1 MSFQFQKK
9 ISVPCEKHLQNERIK
24 KRKSKMFAQHDN
36 NADSSFSIEN
46 SEEKTE
52 KFDNIVKQNLFPPF
66 SSNSQLSF
74 CGYELTN
81 SRSVSKFEE
90 NSNQKG
96 GDILSQISFGCD
108 ENNNSVLTNLLNDL
122 DKDEN
127 EFKIKSQLINNN
139 ILLSLRTK
147 AKKLDFSQ
155 RFENCYDE
163 HSFKF
168 EGFQFKRNKI

>member
-9 ISVPCEKHLQNERIK
+9 ISVPFEKHLQNEKIK

-36 NADSSFSIEN
+36 NTDSSFSIEN
-46 SEEKTE
+46 SEERTE
-52 KFDNIVKQNLFPPF
+52 KFDNIVKPNLFPPF
-66 SSNSQLSF
+66 SSNSQFSF
-74 CGYELTN
+74 CGYQLTN
-81 SRSVSKFEE
+81 SGSISKFEE

-96 GDILSQISFGCD
+96 DILSQISFGYD

-127 EFKIKSQLINNN
+127 EFQIKSQPINNN
-139 ILLSLRTK
+139 ILLSLRAK

-155 RFENCYDE
+155 RFENCYDD